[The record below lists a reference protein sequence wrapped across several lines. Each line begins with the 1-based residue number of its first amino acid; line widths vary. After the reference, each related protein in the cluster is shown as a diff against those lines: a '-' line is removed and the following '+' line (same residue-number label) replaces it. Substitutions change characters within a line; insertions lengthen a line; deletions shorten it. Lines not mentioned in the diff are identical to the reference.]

1 MISQFCPKRVR
12 IYGFKTISG
21 KDFERVWENSPD
33 KTKAKKDLVNEI
45 FIFACIIPF
54 YL

>member
-21 KDFERVWENSPD
+21 KDFERVWETPSG
-33 KTKAKKDLVNEI
+33 KTKANGDLVNEI
-45 FIFACIIPF
+45 FIFASINTF